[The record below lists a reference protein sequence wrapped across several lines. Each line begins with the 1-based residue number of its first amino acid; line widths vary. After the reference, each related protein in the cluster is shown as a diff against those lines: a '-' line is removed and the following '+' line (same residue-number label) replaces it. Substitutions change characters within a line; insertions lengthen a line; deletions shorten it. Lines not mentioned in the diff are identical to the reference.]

1 MRSWSVTRFGEKLE
15 RLDRATPAPKGTE
28 VLVRVS
34 RCGVC
39 HSDVHIWQGF
49 YDMGGGQRLNV
60 ADRGVT
66 LPLTMGHE
74 AYGEIVAV
82 GPEGDR
88 SAIGK
93 TGVVFPWTGCGT
105 CPACRAGDE
114 HLCLTPR
121 SMGVFRDGGYG
132 DHVLA
137 PSARHV
143 VPMPGIEPGLA
154 ATYACSGL
162 TALGALDKAKPYGP
176 GARLVVIGA
185 GGLGLMAVSL
195 LKAEGATDFT
205 VVDLDD
211 RKLAA
216 ARALGAPETVNASA
230 PDVAAQL
237 AAHGPVGA
245 VVDFVG
251 SEATSALALGALKK
265 GGAYVVV
272 GLYGGQLRLPLPSIP
287 WRALRIE
294 GSYVG
299 NLATLERLAALV
311 SGGKVA
317 PIPVETRAWEAASQT
332 LDDLAHGR
340 ITGRV
345 VLAVDEG

>member
-1 MRSWSVTRFGEKLE
+1 MRSWSVTTFGKPLE
-15 RLDRATPAPKGTE
+15 MLDRATPAPKGTE
-28 VLVRVS
+28 VLVRVT

-39 HSDVHIWQGF
+39 HSDVHIWHGF
-49 YDMGGGQRLNV
+49 YDIGEGQRLNV
-60 ADRGVT
+60 ADRGVK

-93 TGVVFPWTGCGT
+93 IGVVFPWTGCGT
-105 CPACRAGDE
+105 CATCRGGDE
-114 HLCLTPR
+114 HLCATPR

-143 VPMPGIEPGLA
+143 VPMPGVEPGLA

-185 GGLGLMAVSL
+185 GGLGLMAVAL

-205 VVDLDD
+205 VVDIDD

-216 ARALGAPETVNASA
+216 ARAMGAPETVNAKA
-230 PDVAAQL
+230 PDAAAQI
-237 AAHGPVGA
+237 AAHGPVA
-245 VVDFVG
+245 SVVDFVG
-251 SEATSALALGALKK
+251 SEASSALALGVVKK
-265 GGAYVVV
+265 GGAYIVV
-272 GLYGGQLRLPLPSIP
+272 GLYGGQLKLPLPSIP

-299 NLATLERLAALV
+299 NLATLERLAGLV
-311 SGGKVA
+311 SGGKVP
-317 PIPVETRAWEAASQT
+317 PIPVETRPWQEASRA
-332 LDDLAHGR
+332 LDDLEHGR

-345 VLAVDEG
+345 VLAVDEV